1 MRCPYCKTPISENT
15 PACPRCALNVET
27 AATAFGSP
35 PHLQRG
41 VNDAT
46 LALSEAQRRRVQSAF
61 TGFHDHFPQIHLSL
75 VTVSLTEET
84 GLAAYAFWLFNRA
97 GLCPPS
103 ERGGANHDILLTLDT
118 QCHRAHLTF
127 GYGLEPY
134 AGEFLAKEVLLKA
147 QDSFRTGNWTAGII
161 TTVDTLQTSLI
172 SLTADL
178 DRTYGVSVKD
188 FYDAEKERLEE
199 IANTASNGERW

>member
-27 AATAFGSP
+27 AASAFGSP
-35 PHLQRG
+35 PRLQRG

-46 LALSEAQRRRVQSAF
+46 LALSESQRRRVQSAF
-61 TGFHDHFPQIHLSL
+61 SAFHDHFPQIHLSL
-75 VTVSLTEET
+75 MTVALTEET
-84 GLAAYAFWLFNRA
+84 GLAAYAFWLFNRS
-97 GLCPPS
+97 GLCPAS

-127 GYGLEPY
+127 GYGLEPF
-134 AGEFLAKEVLLKA
+134 AGELIAQEVLPKA
-147 QDSFRTGNWTAGII
+147 QDSIRAGNWAAGII
-161 TTVDTLQTSLI
+161 TLVDELQVSLI
-172 SLTADL
+172 ALTKDL

-188 FYDAEKERLEE
+188 FYEAEKERLEGL
-199 IANTASNGERW
+199 ADTAGGRDTW